1 MISDSHLDDSR
12 KKGSCILTLAD
23 GAPEPDSVSGH
34 NRGSLSNSSASISH
48 VFRNGLQNLKR
59 TSIGIFGV
67 SLRMRKDV
75 HIETIEEVLANR
87 YAKSQEIGAMDVL
100 KKTEHDFQAEMAA
113 FVQIINEHCKPTEN
127 IIQLLELVA
136 CMQQTS
142 GVISESHSNIKSEW
156 PWKNTTA
163 IYNRFFGLMTS
174 FTKPE
179 SELFFRSKKSGLRLE
194 VALLQ
199 GMNDYLYKILE
210 RPIWLRF
217 FLYTASQEAA
227 YKNSEYL
234 DYALTQIAVLVSG
247 VLELASVDSSFDGY
261 ADMVSLEK
269 KMDSSKCLGLET
281 DPYVKPRNFKAH
293 LFLSVPS
300 RALGASP
307 PLLLPA
313 KLKYTIACR
322 QVILDKQQQGKKR
335 GGRAALGEPLTI
347 FCAGDLILI
356 GREEDAAPGNCGV
369 FRLRYIPVALKSV
382 IARQYDMY
390 GSLENVIEMNLSN
403 SVLIAVQTHGAED
416 RELLAHFLN
425 SAGKQQNGAPSTPSS
440 WLVDKPPVET
450 GAVLYVEPAQTQVTK
465 PRIDVFQC
473 LCYPHISKEGSWEK
487 LAKCELLIVTEWD
500 GTNPRIVVSLDG
512 TKRQIAAMDVHVDM
526 DMRLSGTRGVTLL
539 MKALNTGSLGPYM
552 INVKDTKMRDELV
565 QSVDNIKFNLAA
577 SNFNAMTDKLMLKNI
592 PEYIQLCS
600 DLEATMLWFE
610 CNVNVKINTEGS
622 SKIHQLGLSKLCLK
636 TLQSPVGPFKI
647 ATLLSESDANHIYLE
662 SIITSD
668 MLVQDCRTPS
678 SALIKIVFASKPG
691 VEYNLEFVSDKPKES
706 VFSRSAPTTTK
717 NKIVLHTIVSDLILS
732 TLRKDT
738 PAHESLF
745 RAPEPVRSDP
755 PIMQSTPLDT
765 SKTTADTRCPSPAK
779 IQSASQTTSTVTS
792 KKAGPRVGGW
802 VASQV
807 RFFNGLA
814 QRSVTPA
821 ASDSTDVK
829 AKAPKKKLYLS
840 AKSSS
845 NFSLKEAALPSTS
858 APAPTSAPVSASAS
872 SSSLPLSGP
881 SSTPSSVTLSALASA
896 SASAPAVRISSIKS
910 TVREAE
916 KWVKHFSE
924 HQQAEKDDARIILPP
939 TGSPVELL
947 SCWLFIPRA
956 AKKIITSAGGP
967 YNEMLFFVAVAFLEI
982 DTKRKLDLAGDAF

>member
-1 MISDSHLDDSR
+1 MISDSQLDDSR

-67 SLRMRKDV
+67 SLRMRKEV

-127 IIQLLELVA
+127 IVQLLELVA

-163 IYNRFFGLMTS
+163 IYNRFFGLMTA

-194 VALLQ
+194 AALLQ
-199 GMNDYLYKILE
+199 RMNDYLYKILE
-210 RPIWLRF
+210 RPIWLQF
-217 FLYTASQEAA
+217 KQTASQEIAC
-227 YKNSEYL
+227 KNSEYL
-234 DYALTQIAVLVSG
+234 EYALTQIAALVSD
-247 VLELASVDSSFDGY
+247 VLELAGVDSSFDGY
-261 ADMVSLEK
+261 NDMVSLEK

-281 DPYVKPRNFKAH
+281 DPY
-293 LFLSVPS
+293 
-300 RALGASP
+300 
-307 PLLLPA
+307 A
-313 KLKYTIACR
+313 K
-322 QVILDKQQQGKKR
+322 VILDKQQQGKKR
-335 GGRAALGEPLTI
+335 GGRAALGDPLTI
-347 FCAGDLILI
+347 FCAGDFILI
-356 GREEDAAPGNCGV
+356 GREEDAAAPGNGGV
-369 FRLRYIPVALKSV
+369 SRLRYIPVALKSV

-390 GSLENVIEMNLSN
+390 GSLENVIEMNLCN
-403 SVLIAVQTHGAED
+403 SVLIAVQTHGADD
-416 RELLAHFLN
+416 RELLANFLN
-425 SAGKQQNGAPSTPSS
+425 SASKQQNGAPSTTPSF

-450 GAVLYVEPAQTQVTK
+450 GAVLYVEPAQTEVTK

-473 LCYPHISKEGSWEK
+473 LCYPHISKAGSWEK

-512 TKRQIAAMDVHVDM
+512 TKRPIAVMDLHVDM
-526 DMRLSGTRGVTLL
+526 EMRLSGTRGVTLL
-539 MKALNTGSLGPYM
+539 MKALNTGNFGPYM

-592 PEYIQLCS
+592 PDYIQLCP
-600 DLEATMLWFE
+600 DLEATTLWFE
-610 CNVNVKINTEGS
+610 CNVNVKITTEGG

-636 TLQSPVGPFKI
+636 TLESPVGPFKI
-647 ATLLSESDANHIYLE
+647 ATLLSESDANHVYLD

-678 SALIKIVFASKPG
+678 CALIKIAFASKPG

-717 NKIVLHTIVSDLILS
+717 NKIVLHTIVSELILS

-738 PAHESLF
+738 PAHESVF
-745 RAPEPVRSDP
+745 RAPEPVPSDP
-755 PIMQSTPLDT
+755 PIIHTAPLATSETAANTPCPLPTKTQST
-765 SKTTADTRCPSPAK
+765 
-779 IQSASQTTSTVTS
+779 SQNTSTVTA

-829 AKAPKKKLYLS
+829 AKAPRKKLYLS

-858 APAPTSAPVSASAS
+858 APASVPVSASAS
-872 SSSLPLSGP
+872 SSSLPLSA
-881 SSTPSSVTLSALASA
+881 SSSVTLSASA
-896 SASAPAVRISSIKS
+896 SASAPAVQTSSIKS

-924 HQQAEKDDARIILPP
+924 HQKAEKDDGRIILPP
-939 TGSPVELL
+939 NGSPVELL
-947 SCWLFIPRA
+947 SCWLFIPRV
-956 AKKIITSAGGP
+956 AKQIITSAGGP
-967 YNEMLFFVAVAFLEI
+967 YNEMLFFAAVAFLEI
-982 DTKRKLDLAGDAF
+982 DTKRKLNLAGDAF

>member
-1 MISDSHLDDSR
+1 MISDSQLDDSR

-67 SLRMRKDV
+67 SLRMRKEV
-75 HIETIEEVLANR
+75 HVETIEEVLANR

-113 FVQIINEHCKPTEN
+113 FVQIINEHCKQTEN
-127 IIQLLELVA
+127 IVQLLELVA

-163 IYNRFFGLMTS
+163 IYNRFFGLMTA

-194 VALLQ
+194 AALLQ
-199 GMNDYLYKILE
+199 RMNDYLYKILE

-217 FLYTASQEAA
+217 FLYTASQEIAC
-227 YKNSEYL
+227 KNSEYL
-234 DYALTQIAVLVSG
+234 EYALTQIAALVSD
-247 VLELASVDSSFDGY
+247 VLELAGVDSSFDGY
-261 ADMVSLEK
+261 NDMVALEK

-281 DPYVKPRNFKAH
+281 DPYAKPRHFKAH

-322 QVILDKQQQGKKR
+322 QVILDKQQQSKKR
-335 GGRAALGEPLTI
+335 GGRAALGDPLTI
-347 FCAGDLILI
+347 FCAGDFILI
-356 GREEDAAPGNCGV
+356 GKEEDAAAPGNGGV
-369 FRLRYIPVALKSV
+369 SRLRYIPVALKSV

-390 GSLENVIEMNLSN
+390 GSLENVIEMNLCN

-416 RELLAHFLN
+416 RELLANFLN
-425 SAGKQQNGAPSTPSS
+425 SASKQQNGAPSTTPSF

-450 GAVLYVEPAQTQVTK
+450 GAVLYVEPAQTEVTK

-473 LCYPHISKEGSWEK
+473 LCYPHISKDGSWEK

-512 TKRQIAAMDVHVDM
+512 TKRQIAVMDLHVDM
-526 DMRLSGTRGVTLL
+526 EIRLSGTRGVTLL
-539 MKALNTGSLGPYM
+539 MKALNTGNFGPYM

-592 PEYIQLCS
+592 PDYIQFCP
-600 DLEATMLWFE
+600 DLEATTLWFE
-610 CNVNVKINTEGS
+610 CNVNVKITAEGG

-647 ATLLSESDANHIYLE
+647 ATLLSESDANHVYLD

-678 SALIKIVFASKPG
+678 CALIKIAFASKPG

-717 NKIVLHTIVSDLILS
+717 NKIVLHTIVSELILS

-745 RAPEPVRSDP
+745 RAPEPVPSDP
-755 PIMQSTPLDT
+755 PIIHTTAPSDTSETAANTHSPLPTKTQSTSQNT
-765 SKTTADTRCPSPAK
+765 SVATA
-779 IQSASQTTSTVTS
+779 

-829 AKAPKKKLYLS
+829 AKAPRKKLYL
-840 AKSSS
+840 
-845 NFSLKEAALPSTS
+845 T
-858 APAPTSAPVSASAS
+858 
-872 SSSLPLSGP
+872 
-881 SSTPSSVTLSALASA
+881 
-896 SASAPAVRISSIKS
+896 SASAPAAQSSSIKS

-924 HQQAEKDDARIILPP
+924 HQQAEKDDGRIILPP

-947 SCWLFIPRA
+947 SCWLFIPRV
-956 AKKIITSAGGP
+956 AKQIITSAGGP
-967 YNEMLFFVAVAFLEI
+967 YNEMLFFVAVAFLEV
-982 DTKRKLDLAGDAF
+982 DSKRKLNLVGDAF